1 MNFRPAIAII
11 IEIIIAGINRI
22 GFGLKKKV

>member
-1 MNFRPAIAII
+1 MNLRPAIAII

-22 GFGLKKKV
+22 GFGLRKII